1 LKRLL
6 YCTTGLRDGSTILA
20 KGRPGER
27 ITDEPGNRFHDHE
40 TLWACGFCEGD
51 TVGFLYLGNVQK
63 DIESHATRVK
73 EMQGMLTAATS
84 PGVPTVQ

>member
-1 LKRLL
+1 VL

-40 TLWACGFCEGD
+40 TIWACGFNHND
-51 TVGFLYLGNVQK
+51 TVGFLYLGNVQR
-63 DIESHATRVK
+63 DIEAHANRVK
-73 EMQGMLTAATS
+73 EMQGLLNAATARTES
-84 PGVPTVQ
+84 